1 MGGLANMTAWMGA
14 IPDDRKLMEI
24 TMPGSHDAGVY
35 KEASTK
41 VGLGNVLSSGM
52 TACQDRSVLEQC
64 EAGSRFFDIR
74 LKASSTSIRAHHTTA
89 GHGAVGESWDSTLES
104 VSAFLDAHPS
114 EFVILRL
121 TKPAGGAKD
130 EIVEKLVKSS
140 LKDDKLYR
148 SAGFPN
154 FASSTIRS
162 LRGKA
167 ICVFEPKSF
176 STLHPNFGLHPFYR
190 YDEGATTGLITCGKY
205 SNSPK
210 LRKVIDGQ
218 VEKIDAHADHIGD
231 HLFVLYWTQTGGNIE
246 EHTKETPQDKERQK
260 QRVSGGSHHN
270 MDYLKLLL
278 CTGQDIYTGREKF
291 RVAATDTGDRRRVMP
306 NVIMYDFINPAT
318 SKEIVSL
325 NDPGLRAHLV

>member
-1 MGGLANMTAWMGA
+1 M
-14 IPDDRKLMEI
+14 
-24 TMPGSHDAGVY
+24 
-35 KEASTK
+35 
-41 VGLGNVLSSGM
+41 
-52 TACQDRSVLEQC
+52 
-64 EAGSRFFDIR
+64 
-74 LKASSTSIRAHHTTA
+74 
-89 GHGAVGESWDSTLES
+89 
-104 VSAFLDAHPS
+104 AFLDAHPS

-167 ICVFEPKSF
+167 LCVFEPKSF

-218 VEKIDAHADHIGD
+218 VEKIECTTQIHIGD

-270 MDYLKLLL
+270 MDYLKLF
-278 CTGQDIYTGREKF
+278 CFVPARIFTRAEKNS
-291 RVAATDTGDRRRVMP
+291 RLWQQT
-306 NVIMYDFINPAT
+306 PAT
-318 SKEIVSL
+318 AA
-325 NDPGLRAHLV
+325 G